1 MHDARVARYR
11 EATEAFRR
19 GEFDAEIPVG
29 APGEMSELGE
39 ALRELAGAL
48 RAQSEQA
55 SMLARITQRINEGLV
70 IDEVLEQ
77 IYENFRTLIPY
88 DRIGLGLLEEEKAL
102 VRAAWAR
109 SEAAEIKLPLGYSAG
124 LAGSSLEEI
133 IRTGRPRIINDLEGY
148 LEQHP
153 YSESTQMI
161 VDEGM
166 RSSLTCPL
174 VVRGQPVGFLFF
186 SSMKKDA
193 YRECHQDLFQQ
204 IAGQLAVILEKSRI
218 HQDLLEKTVQLREA
232 RDALE
237 HAATRDSLTGLWNR
251 RSILDLLKR
260 EMARAR
266 REDRSLSAVMIDVDH
281 FKKINDKVGHL
292 AGDEVLRE
300 VTRRII
306 GTLRTADIL
315 GRLGGEEFLAIL
327 FPSDRKTVAEVM
339 ERARRACASG
349 PVVTDAGVFDV
360 RISLGAA
367 VASSLDGV
375 DSTTILKTA
384 DRALYR
390 AKNDGR
396 NRSEVDEIR

>member
-11 EATEAFRR
+11 KAAEAFRR
-19 GEFDAEIPVG
+19 GEFDVDIPVG
-29 APGEMSELGE
+29 APGEMAELGE
-39 ALRELAGAL
+39 ALRDLAKAL
-48 RAQSEQA
+48 KEQSEQS
-55 SMLARITQRINEGLV
+55 SMLARITEKINEGLV
-70 IDEVLEQ
+70 IDEVLDQ
-77 IYENFRTLIPY
+77 VYDNFFSLIPY
-88 DRIGLGLLEEEKAL
+88 DRIGLGLLEQEKAL

-124 LAGSSLEEI
+124 LAGSSLEGI
-133 IRTGRPRIINDLEGY
+133 IRTGNPRIINDLESY

-186 SSMKKDA
+186 SSLKKDA
-193 YRECHQDLFQQ
+193 YLECHQRLFQQ

-232 RDALE
+232 RDALQQ
-237 HAATRDSLTGLWNR
+237 AATRDSLTGLWNR

-260 EMARAR
+260 EMSRAL
-266 REDRSLSAVMIDVDH
+266 REGRSLSAVMIDIDN
-281 FKKINDKVGHL
+281 FKGINDRVGHL

-327 FPSDRKTVAEVM
+327 FPSDRKTAAEVM
-339 ERARRACASG
+339 ERARNACASG

-360 RISLGAA
+360 TISLGAA
-367 VASSLDGV
+367 VATSPDGV

-390 AKNDGR
+390 AKNEGR
-396 NRSEVDEIR
+396 NRSEVEEI